1 MLPFPCSVLL
11 LQKQVFVLS
20 TKNPLALKSSEV
32 IRGSKGADTDPTGRE
47 RAPHA
52 GLLYVTDKY
61 AGWGISQSSK
71 PLWGSFL
78 LAASIAIIVRTSS
91 LRVQPTEEK
100 EFIEE
105 RADVRRQG
113 QWMSLMS

>member
-1 MLPFPCSVLL
+1 M
-11 LQKQVFVLS
+11 
-20 TKNPLALKSSEV
+20 ALKGL
-32 IRGSKGADTDPTGRE
+32 IQTPQGRRGLR
-47 RAPHA
+47 RA
-52 GLLYVTDKY
+52 GLLYVNDKY

-71 PLWGSFL
+71 PQWGSSL
-78 LAASIAIIVRTSS
+78 LPASIAIIVGTSS